1 MIIKGQVQKKEIK
14 IDGKAVTSLQEMP
27 VKYLGKKYT
36 SDLGE
41 KQQIDLIEQQLK
53 SDLKKIDKCK
63 LPGRY
68 KCWIVQHML
77 LLILM
82 WPLNIYNVPMY
93 KIEVMQ
99 RKITVAL
106 KRWLRIPKS
115 FSSDCLYSRSSK
127 LRLPFTSLSE
137 EVKSAKARNLIT
149 LETSKDNCIRNAGIK
164 VDGGRKANTPAEVQ
178 DAKSRLQMKEITGI
192 ANRGR
197 EGLGM
202 RRRQYYSTSSKIER
216 RDMVVDTIR
225 GREEEQ
231 RLVKMTSL

>member
-1 MIIKGQVQKKEIK
+1 MDDITTTTETVPQTNDLLPKLADKLRWAGLDAKAEKCCSLVIIKGQVQKKEIK

-27 VKYLGKKYT
+27 VRYLGKKYT

-41 KQQIDLIEQQLK
+41 KQQTDLIEQQLK

-127 LRLPFTSLSE
+127 LRLLF
-137 EVKSAKARNLIT
+137 
-149 LETSKDNCIRNAGIK
+149 
-164 VDGGRKANTPAEVQ
+164 
-178 DAKSRLQMKEITGI
+178 
-192 ANRGR
+192 
-197 EGLGM
+197 
-202 RRRQYYSTSSKIER
+202 SS
-216 RDMVVDTIR
+216 
-225 GREEEQ
+225 
-231 RLVKMTSL
+231 